1 MSSGADNT
9 FDKIRW
15 IAATAVLLSHSFP
28 LLGLHEPMICGDSLG
43 KLAVMVFFA
52 VSGYL
57 VCQSWDRDPS
67 LLRFTQRRALRIMP
81 GLVVAVLV
89 TALGI
94 GTIVTTLPAG
104 AFLSDRQTWSY
115 VASNSLLV
123 AGVER
128 LPGAYVHSPE
138 TIFNGSL
145 WTLRYEVAMYAI
157 LALGARAVRL
167 RASCL
172 AIFVAGLAM
181 LGTLTWHG
189 ITHYTLPL
197 PGLWKIGLQF
207 DAVRLLK
214 LGTTFFCA
222 ASLYLLR
229 DRVKLQWRYVLVLL
243 VALGLGASGRFAG
256 VLLAL
261 AVPYVTLVVAF
272 KSPPALRHPWTN
284 DLSYGI
290 YVYAYPV
297 QQMMS
302 QFARAHGIGWP
313 WTFAVS
319 LLITLILAALSWKL
333 VEQPALRHKPRRR
346 RTTAT
351 LEVVPATATS
361 APGRPF
367 TNPPTQES

>member
-1 MSSGADNT
+1 MKAHADNA

-28 LLGLHEPMICGDSLG
+28 LIGLPEPMICGDSLG

-57 VCQSWDRDPS
+57 VCQSWDRDPN

-89 TALGI
+89 TTLGI
-94 GTIVTTLPAG
+94 GAIATTLPVG
-104 AFLSDRQTWSY
+104 VFMTDRATWDY
-115 VASNSLLV
+115 VASNALLV

-128 LPGAYVHSPE
+128 VPGTFVRSPE

-157 LALGARAVRL
+157 LAFGARFVRL
-167 RASCL
+167 RDACVAL
-172 AIFVAGLAM
+172 FVAGLVA
-181 LGTLTWHG
+181 LSWLSWRGVG
-189 ITHYTLPL
+189 HYSLPL

-222 ASLYLLR
+222 ASLYVLR
-229 DRVKLQWRYVLVLL
+229 DRIVLRWRHAVVLVVVLT
-243 VALGLGASGRFAG
+243 LGASSPFVN

-261 AVPYVTLVVAF
+261 TVPYVTLVIAL
-272 KSPPALRHPWTN
+272 KSPPALRQAWSN

-297 QQMMS
+297 QQLVS
-302 QFARAHGIGWP
+302 QVAREHELGWP
-313 WTFAVS
+313 WAFGIS
-319 LLITLILAALSWKL
+319 LLATLVLAALSWKV
-333 VEQPALRHKPRRR
+333 VEQPALRHKPRRHL
-346 RTTAT
+346 AM
-351 LEVVPATATS
+351 AA
-361 APGRPF
+361 APSG
-367 TNPPTQES
+367 